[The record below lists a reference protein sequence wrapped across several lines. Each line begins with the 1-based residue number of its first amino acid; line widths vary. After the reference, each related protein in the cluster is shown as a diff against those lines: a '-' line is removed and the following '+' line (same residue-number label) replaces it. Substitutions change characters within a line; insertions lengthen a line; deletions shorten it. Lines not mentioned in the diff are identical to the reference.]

1 MRWKCCWKQPETSRS
16 VKHIRMYWLG
26 KRERKIQENTSKICV
41 RFTSTRRWNVSTSS
55 KRFSFKKK
63 ANSCQF
69 IKRLSTQAQKV
80 WEIKCC
86 NLFWYSKQNIERFS
100 FNWIHWIR
108 IRKWWYSTKDTV
120 TSWKR
125 SSWIC
130 RLWSSAFGS
139 ELNFHDDTLAAAN
152 ESQNISETSNSDQNL
167 SSASTKKT
175 KLRKKMKGFLKNRPN
190 KIFKGSYEKNKK
202 LEHQR
207 SKSFRKN

>member
-1 MRWKCCWKQPETSRS
+1 MFPHPVSVSASKTKQTLVNHKEAFDTGPE
-16 VKHIRMYWLG
+16 
-26 KRERKIQENTSKICV
+26 
-41 RFTSTRRWNVSTSS
+41 NVGD
-55 KRFSFKKK
+55 KMLQPFLIFKTKYGAVLLK
-63 ANSCQF
+63 
-69 IKRLSTQAQKV
+69 
-80 WEIKCC
+80 
-86 NLFWYSKQNIERFS
+86 
-100 FNWIHWIR
+100 IHWIR
-108 IRKWWYSTKDTV
+108 IRKWWYSTKDRV

-175 KLRKKMKGFLKNRPN
+175 NLRKKMKGFLKNRPN
-190 KIFKGSYEKNKK
+190 KKFKGSYEKNKK

-207 SKSFRKN
+207 SKSFWKN

>member
-1 MRWKCCWKQPETSRS
+1 M
-16 VKHIRMYWLG
+16 
-26 KRERKIQENTSKICV
+26 
-41 RFTSTRRWNVSTSS
+41 
-55 KRFSFKKK
+55 
-63 ANSCQF
+63 
-69 IKRLSTQAQKV
+69 
-80 WEIKCC
+80 
-86 NLFWYSKQNIERFS
+86 ERFS

-108 IRKWWYSTKDTV
+108 IRTWWYSTKDRV

-130 RLWSSAFGS
+130 RLWSSAFGC
-139 ELNFHDDTLAAAN
+139 ELNFHDDALAAAN

-190 KIFKGSYEKNKK
+190 KKFKGSYEKNKK

-207 SKSFRKN
+207 SKSFRKNWLKEWNMKIKRLTKLCMAYYESWHTWHKQCYKHSTFLWLFSPMIPPSNFDYSGQSTNSNGNNSSSKTTWSLEQLKKMCSFSSSS